1 MGKKK
6 QNLGRL
12 SNATKAKIEAVEK
25 LEDFFEC
32 IDIIC
37 KDFEKYVIQ
46 QDSTK

>member
-12 SNATKAKIEAVEK
+12 SKETQEKIEAVEK

-37 KDFEKYVIQ
+37 KDFEKHVV
-46 QDSTK
+46 